1 MSFAIESGW
10 PLEFERGV
18 TPASISSTVD
28 RGLLIGGSLNNNQA
42 FVQKRS
48 STGSVAWSTEIMND
62 LPVYWSISGNGYF
75 GSESDNT
82 QRAIIDQSGETDIE
96 VQLSEDSWSDESSII
111 YISAFADPDA
121 RHQIGQT
128 QSVILAKSDTSTSSV
143 IESSNPY
150 VREGQNTVVTL
161 ISTDLPAGSTVY
173 WQVSG
178 DVSGRDLA
186 LVSVNGT
193 LTIDEQGRATLV
205 LPIAVDADREATEHL
220 QIAFFADAEQTQ
232 PLGSTW
238 IWIQDQIPPS
248 PDFTVTPQD
257 ALLYE
262 GETLAL
268 TIRSSLVPGRG
279 SVSIQEITE
288 LSDGGAVAVGQFSGS
303 MRFGHI
309 ILNSSRESDGFLV
322 RFDQHGKVV
331 WAYRDS
337 DLLNEDQAGNAY
349 DSISDVD
356 ASLATDSI
364 FSIGTFTSG
373 SNLSNKTSLHYLLH
387 TTQDGETV
395 WAEALGSSITD
406 SDVQATSDGG
416 AFWSATFDQ
425 DLRYRETLF
434 TSGGGTDGLLVKVD
448 ASGEI
453 VWSDQISSQSDD
465 RLIGLSLD
473 EFGDSFYVYGQTEL
487 SSELAPPTQVIDL
500 TGSDSSTDGYFVERR
515 TTEGDLQWRRILS
528 GGLITSISQTID
540 SGVLVAATTP
550 EETFLVQLDSDGSV
564 SWLRELDPLVSTVDG
579 LASVASDIYFLAD
592 TLDGFDVSRISST
605 GVLTEGI
612 LPGIVQYGDV
622 NGWPTA
628 DVLNGTS
635 GADQLYGLYDND
647 RIFGNDGSDHLYGG
661 AGDDFILGGTGSD
674 EIYGELGHDQL
685 NGGDDNDFI
694 FGGYGNDI
702 IYGGSGDDE
711 LYGENGND
719 TIYGGEGNDSLH
731 GGAGADWLSGGTG
744 DDTYFVGSIT
754 TKIEDNGSDTDRDT
768 VIFSG
773 SLSDYAIR
781 TSANGGIAWSLGL
794 SDNTRLDTITGV
806 ENYQFADASLQAQ
819 EITSLLAQE
828 RPSGWSLDIDNDG
841 TVNAL
846 TDGIDLLR
854 YFSSSE
860 RETDPGLAATKDY
873 IEAGIALQPLNLD
886 GRNGFDVAD
895 VAIALRF
902 MFGTFPS
909 ETLVAPNGL
918 HSSQHVETLLAH
930 WMPDPA

>member
-10 PLEFERGV
+10 PLEFQAGV

-62 LPVYWSISGNGYF
+62 IPVYWSISGDGYF
-75 GSESDNT
+75 GSESDDT
-82 QRAIIDQSGETDIE
+82 QRAIIDQSGEANIE
-96 VQLSEDSWSDESSII
+96 VQLSPDRWSDE
-111 YISAFADPDA
+111 YAKAFLAAFADPEK

-128 QSVILAKSDTSTSSV
+128 QTIKLSKPTKTDYPLIQ
-143 IESSNPY
+143 SSNNY
-150 VREGQNTVVTL
+150 SREGQDTVVSL
-161 ISTDLPAGSTVY
+161 STDLPKGSTVY
-173 WQVSG
+173 WQISG
-178 DVSGRDLA
+178 DVSGRDLDLVNVSGA
-186 LVSVNGT
+186 LTV
-193 LTIDEQGRATLV
+193 DEQGRATVV
-205 LPIAVDADREATEHL
+205 LPIADDAYRVTERL
-220 QIAFFADAEQTQ
+220 QIAFYANAAHTQ

-238 IWIQDQIPPS
+238 IWIQYQIPPS
-248 PDFTVTPQD
+248 PDFTVTPKD

-262 GETLAL
+262 GETLAF
-268 TIRSSLVPGRG
+268 TIRSSLVPGSG

-309 ILNSSRESDGFLV
+309 ILTSSRQSDGFLV

-364 FSIGTFTSG
+364 FSVGTFTSG

-387 TTQDGETV
+387 TTQDGETL
-395 WAEALGSSITD
+395 WAEALGSSVTD
-406 SDVQATSDGG
+406 SDVQVTSDGG
-416 AFWSATFDQ
+416 AIWSATFDQ

-434 TSGGGTDGLLVKVD
+434 TSGGGTDGLLVKVN

-453 VWSDQISSQSDD
+453 AWSKQISSQSDD

-487 SSELAPPTQVIDL
+487 INELAPPTQVIDL

-515 TTEGDLQWRRILS
+515 TTEGDLLWRRVLS

-540 SGVLVAATTP
+540 SGVVVAATTTD
-550 EETFLVQLDSDGSV
+550 ETFLMQLDSAGSV
-564 SWLRELDPLVSTVDG
+564 GWLRELDPLVSTVDG
-579 LASVASDIYFLAD
+579 LASVASDTYYLAD
-592 TLDGFDVSRISST
+592 TLDGFDVSRISSK
-605 GVLTEGI
+605 GVLTERI
-612 LPGIVQYGDV
+612 LPGIVQYGDA

-635 GADQLYGLYDND
+635 AADQLYGLYDND
-647 RIFGNDGSDHLYGG
+647 RIFGNDGSDQLFGG
-661 AGDDFILGGTGSD
+661 AGDDFIHGGPGLD

-685 NGGDDNDFI
+685 NGGDESDFI
-694 FGGYGNDI
+694 FGGYGDDI

-719 TIYGGEGNDSLH
+719 TIHGGEGNDSLH
-731 GGAGADWLSGGTG
+731 GGAGADWLSGGIG
-744 DDTYFVGSIT
+744 DDTYFVGSMR
-754 TKIEDNGSDTDRDT
+754 TKIEDNGGENDRDT

-781 TSANGGIAWSLGL
+781 ASANDGIAWSLGL

-806 ENYQFADASLQAQ
+806 ENYQFSDASLQAQ
-819 EITSLLAQE
+819 EISSLLAQE

-846 TDGIDLLR
+846 TDGVDLLK
-854 YFSSSE
+854 YFSRAE
-860 RETDPGLAATKDY
+860 GETGNSVAESNAY
-873 IEAGIALQPLNLD
+873 IEAGVALQPLNLD
-886 GRNGFDVAD
+886 GRNGFDLAD
-895 VAIALRF
+895 VAIALKF
-902 MFGTFPS
+902 MFGTFPGGA
-909 ETLVAPNGL
+909 LVEPAAL
-918 HSSQHVETLLAH
+918 HSAKHVNSLLSI
-930 WMPDPA
+930 WMPIPK